1 MRQINRRDMALQL
14 AGATLALGCGLRKP
28 NAQTVLTPSAD
39 PVPELHGMDKL
50 MPTDPPAAIA
60 PGSFTD
66 EQGAPLTLAGF
77 AGKGVVLNMWAT
89 WCVPCVAEMPALN
102 RMAERL
108 AADGV
113 VVLPLSSD
121 RGGAAQVRKFY
132 TAHGIDHLG
141 IYLDKFGLAAKG
153 WGARGLPTTIIID
166 RAGLERGR
174 FEGGIAWDSEAAL
187 ATIRKLTAAA
197 S

>member
-1 MRQINRRDMALQL
+1 MHQINRRDFALQL
-14 AGATLALGCGLRKP
+14 AGATLALGISPRKP
-28 NAQTVLTPSAD
+28 EAQTVLTPQPD
-39 PVPELHGMDKL
+39 PVPELAGMNKL
-50 MPTDPPAAIA
+50 MPTNPPAAIA

-66 EQGAPLTLAGF
+66 EQGAPLTLSAF

-102 RMAERL
+102 RMAEQL
-108 AADGV
+108 AADGIV
-113 VVLPLSSD
+113 VVPLSSD

-132 TAHGIDHLG
+132 AAHQIDQLG
-141 IYLDKFGLAAKG
+141 IYLDKFGLAAKA

-166 RAGLERGR
+166 RSGLERGR
-174 FEGGIAWDSEAAL
+174 FEGGIEWDSPAAL